1 MKILEKYIEMNKI
14 RGIISAVVL
23 VLFLTA
29 WELLP
34 KSFSSTYTHVEYVLV
49 LVLCVLSGVKFKG
62 LEKYQGAFCIILL
75 LVSPA
80 VCLFNTER
88 VVKNSLWDMTF
99 LMVTLNYAV

>member
-62 LEKYQGAFCIILL
+62 LEKY
-75 LVSPA
+75 
-80 VCLFNTER
+80 
-88 VVKNSLWDMTF
+88 
-99 LMVTLNYAV
+99 